1 MVDLISAVRRD
12 WAAACMS
19 AVDESGA
26 RLMSVAHPISVA
38 GKWAAGKP
46 GRGSQQGRVP
56 TLSVRLRRMAIGLPA
71 VERRQTQVETRRS
84 VEIGTQQTSA
94 EAGTLRV

>member
-1 MVDLISAVRRD
+1 
-12 WAAACMS
+12 
-19 AVDESGA
+19 
-26 RLMSVAHPISVA
+26 
-38 GKWAAGKP
+38 
-46 GRGSQQGRVP
+46 
-56 TLSVRLRRMAIGLPA
+56 MAIGLPA